1 MLISIGRLRRR
12 RVQFSAAVRNRA
24 VVPGSILHSAAR
36 ESNKA
41 FTLYSIKPIQEK
53 AMRRKKCL

>member
-1 MLISIGRLRRR
+1 MCAAASS
-12 RVQFSAAVRNRA
+12 VFSRAAAAAVRNRA
-24 VVPGSILHSAAR
+24 VVPGSILHLAAR

-53 AMRRKKCL
+53 AMRCKKCL